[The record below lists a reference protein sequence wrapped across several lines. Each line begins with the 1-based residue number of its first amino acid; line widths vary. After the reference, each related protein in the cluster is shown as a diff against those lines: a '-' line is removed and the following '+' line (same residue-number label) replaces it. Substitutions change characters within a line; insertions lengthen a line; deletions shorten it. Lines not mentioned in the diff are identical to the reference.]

1 MTIFGSLRVRLPLLF
16 LAGIV
21 LAGLVT
27 TLIAVQ
33 LFRDFSHDQALA
45 GLSRE
50 ANGIAH
56 LYAQSV
62 NESYALK
69 NSKKSKDR
77 QPPRKVTAQSLE
89 LAVGGDEIFFLGPHR
104 LFPGLDRQ
112 PIPGLQHFPPNVP
125 SFDWVSGKSGT
136 FEFTMPGT
144 NRRYYA
150 VANPIVTGNPATT
163 PPFGAIV
170 VATRKTDVSARV
182 YDLIE
187 RLTLA
192 GILGLLVAALL
203 AGYLSHR
210 IVRPVLQLSD
220 AADAVARGDYDVN
233 VPQRAPGELGH
244 LSERFGE
251 MASRLAEVEEMERNF
266 LMSVS
271 HELRTPLTAI
281 RGHVAALLEGVV
293 DDPAERAASLATV
306 EHEVQRLDRLVG
318 DILDLAKL
326 DTHRFTV
333 TSEEVDMVQLVDQ
346 AYERFREEARRRS
359 IDYHQEV
366 QARPVITSDG
376 DRVLQV
382 VGNLLSNAFH
392 ATPDGGRISL
402 ELAQRNGTVHVAVED
417 TGPGIPSEMRER
429 LFRPFVSQT
438 GGGTGLGL
446 AIAKELSAMLGG
458 SLDLD
463 SEVGRGSRFELL
475 LPAR

>member
-1 MTIFGSLRVRLPLLF
+1 MRFGSLRVRLPLVF
-16 LAGIV
+16 LAGII
-21 LAGLVT
+21 LAGIVT
-27 TLIAVQ
+27 TLIAVR

-45 GLSRE
+45 KLSRE

-56 LYAQSV
+56 LYAKSV
-62 NESYALK
+62 NESYAFK
-69 NSKKSKDR
+69 NSKKSNDR
-77 QPPRKVTAQSLE
+77 KPPKKVTAGSLE
-89 LAVGGDEIFFLGPHR
+89 LATGDTIFFLGPHR
-104 LFPGLDRQ
+104 LFPGQNQQ
-112 PIPGLQHFPPNVP
+112 PIPGLEPFPTTTT
-125 SFDWVSGKSGT
+125 FDWISGKSGT

-144 NRRYYA
+144 NHRYYA
-150 VANPIVTGNPATT
+150 VANPIVTGQTGSDAI
-163 PPFGAIV
+163 GAIV

-187 RLTLA
+187 RLALA

-203 AGYLSHR
+203 AGYLSRR

-220 AADAVARGDYDVN
+220 AADAVARGDYDVK

-281 RGHVAALLEGVV
+281 RGHVSAIREGVV
-293 DDPAERAASLATV
+293 DDPTERAASLETV
-306 EHEVQRLDRLVG
+306 EVEAQRLDRLVG

-326 DTHRFTV
+326 DTNRFTV
-333 TSEEVDMVQLVDQ
+333 MTEEVDMGQLVDQ

-359 IDYHQEV
+359 IDYRQDV
-366 QARPVITSDG
+366 RARPVITSDG

-382 VGNLLSNAFH
+382 VANLLSNAFH

-402 ELAQRNGTVHVAVED
+402 ELAQRNGTVQVAVED
-417 TGPGIPSEMRER
+417 NGPGIPPEMRER

-458 SLDLD
+458 SLDLE
-463 SEVGRGSRFELL
+463 SEVGRGSRFELS
-475 LPAR
+475 LPA

>member
-1 MTIFGSLRVRLPLLF
+1 VLGSLRVRLPLVF
-16 LAGIV
+16 LAGII

-27 TLIAVQ
+27 TLIAVR

-45 GLSRE
+45 KLSRE
-50 ANGIAH
+50 ANGIAK
-56 LYAQSV
+56 LYAQAVSE
-62 NESYALK
+62 NYAHS
-69 NSKKSKDR
+69 NTKKSKDR
-77 QPPRKVTAQSLE
+77 SAPTQVTAETLE
-89 LAVGGDEIFFLGPHR
+89 RATGDKIFFIGPKR
-104 LFPGLDRQ
+104 LFPGQSNQ
-112 PIPGLQHFPPNVP
+112 PIPGLQRLTL
-125 SFDWVSGKSGT
+125 SLETFDWISGKSGT
-136 FEFTMPGT
+136 FEFTPPKT
-144 NRRYYA
+144 HQQYYA
-150 VANPIVTGNPATT
+150 VANPIVTGQQSSDAI
-163 PPFGAIV
+163 GAIV
-170 VATRKTDVSARV
+170 VATKKTDVSARV

-220 AADAVARGDYDVN
+220 AADAVARGDYDVK

-281 RGHVAALLEGVV
+281 RGHVSALREGVV
-293 DDPAERAASLATV
+293 EDPGERAASLETV
-306 EHEVQRLDRLVG
+306 ELEAQRLDRLVG

-359 IDYHQEV
+359 IDYHQDV
-366 QARPVITSDG
+366 RARPVITSDG

-417 TGPGIPSEMRER
+417 NGPGIPHEMRER